1 MYDNPTADVSDFDAK
16 KQELQEFIMK
26 YSTMGAEQPE
36 ETNDE
41 KIPAQDTEPQYEEPS
56 IEEID

>member
-1 MYDNPTADVSDFDAK
+1 MSRNSAK
-16 KQELQEFIMK
+16 RIALATGMVKDEKNLTI
-26 YSTMGAEQPE
+26 TEQPE

-41 KIPAQDTEPQYEEPS
+41 KIPTQDTEPQYEEPS